1 MKKEV
6 AKKQDKSVPIIRPVT
21 DILEREDGFHIYM
34 DVPGVKKEDLV
45 LDMQKN
51 QIVVTGVSAVEYA
64 KDEKFMEVQ
73 FGNAE
78 YRRTVQISDMVDREK
93 IKAKLNNGTLELY
106 LPRAEETKP
115 RRIEITSE

>member
-51 QIVVTGVSAVEYA
+51 QIVVTGVSAVEHV